1 MFPAISSPACHV
13 HFSNMF
19 ASQKKRTLQG
29 WFSRKVVA
37 LTTLGVSSHGTKFD
51 CNQAACWALALFGGA
66 EEWMDEANRG
76 NSGKKFLRIWMDSFL
91 VFAIKFSVLQ
101 RCSLMVGRLFFVY
114 FFSFMGQLF
123 LDAFKL
129 DTSHFDHRWS
139 PASEDESGVQ
149 KFMFLAYILD
159 LFITCI
165 SSQASEWW
173 ILQCLFRSKMLFVG
187 FLGETLD
194 LWS

>member
-1 MFPAISSPACHV
+1 MFPAISSPECHV
-13 HFSNMF
+13 HFSKTVCF
-19 ASQKKRTLQG
+19 TEKKRTLQG

-37 LTTLGVSSHGTKFD
+37 LTTLGCFISSTKVRLQPGCMLGLGTLRWRRRMDGWGEPWK
-51 CNQAACWALALFGGA
+51 LGGNT
-66 EEWMDEANRG
+66 M
-76 NSGKKFLRIWMDSFL
+76 RIWMDSFL

-149 KFMFLAYILD
+149 KFMFLA
-159 LFITCI
+159 
-165 SSQASEWW
+165 
-173 ILQCLFRSKMLFVG
+173 
-187 FLGETLD
+187 
-194 LWS
+194 